1 MTVAAPSLLEPD
13 IGEIRRFVGAL
24 FRYADPASYVSL
36 RAFDQKD
43 RGKPPVLIDGVLLGD
58 DPEDLVIRAANA
70 AGRAAN
76 APRPAVFAPPVCTFL
91 GARAAKVADIA
102 NGVALSVDIDH
113 GDPGPMRAR
122 LEALLGPC
130 TVVVA
135 SGGIWA
141 DPDTG
146 EAHDKCHLHWRLA
159 EPTTTEAEHARL
171 REARWLAAALVGADP
186 SGAPL
191 PHPLRWPGSWNTKA
205 APRMAR
211 IAALND
217 AAEIHLDEAAE
228 RLAEAVEAAGFGKRQ
243 GAAAR
248 PGVPQ
253 APVADLAAA
262 LAVIPNA
269 DLHWDDWNRM
279 GMAVWRAS
287 GGSPEGLA
295 AWEEWSAKSAMHGNA
310 ECAERWAHYATSPP
324 QKLGAGTV
332 FFLARAHGWTGR
344 ARLRVV
350 KGGRV
355 EESSPD
361 VPRGGGEGDS
371 GGQGA
376 APEADADL
384 PPCPVTPL
392 GTRNG
397 LCWFFDAKGQLRD
410 LNATQMANRGN
421 LDLLLCGEIAWAAT
435 AHPAFDKEG
444 NPTGDYQVKAVSRH
458 LIRACADE
466 GLFRDDEPRR
476 GPGVWRDADGVP
488 VLHLGDCVIVLK
500 EERERRRAGFRAGG
514 ALWPAFPAIRPPG
527 RPASAED
534 VAKLES
540 LFRRWNW
547 GGMPHERIFLGLWAA
562 GLLGAAIR
570 WRPHGLVVGE
580 AGSGKT
586 TLMEFYETISPLAVF
601 SNDPTEAGLRQD
613 LSGRAAPL
621 LIDEAEG
628 DGDGAPRI
636 QRVIELLRRA
646 SGGGGARSVRGS
658 AGGHSQKFVVMSP
671 AMLGAI
677 LPPVLLP
684 QDASRITRMDLLK
697 RDPAAEAGLPDTAE
711 VAWARKAA
719 PALWGRALAGLP
731 RFVANLA
738 VLREALLARKCA
750 MRLVDQVGTILAARA
765 MMLRDDPLA
774 PEEADEEV
782 AAVAWLAPSE
792 ADQASDGGPASCLQ
806 HLLQSALEVT
816 WNGVRPTV
824 GHCVSRAVTPDGERE
839 REALEEH
846 GLRVAPYPAG
856 ALGKASLYV
865 ADKHPRLLRLYEGS
879 QWSAGRWREDL
890 RRLPGAITPEHPQ
903 RIGKAKPR
911 CTVLPPALMPD
922 TDSPSPAT
930 LPELRGLQEQYR
942 LPDGWVLTMIE
953 ARWTLRQATDDAFR
967 TGTPP

>member
-1 MTVAAPSLLEPD
+1 MTMPAAAPLLPD
-13 IGEIRRFVGAL
+13 VEEIRRFVGAL

-36 RAFDQKD
+36 RAFDQRD
-43 RGKPPVLIDGVLLGD
+43 RGTPPVLIEGVLLGD
-58 DPEDLVIRAANA
+58 DIEDLVIRAANA
-70 AGRAAN
+70 AGRAGA
-76 APRPAVFAPPVCTFL
+76 ATRPAVFAPPVCTFL
-91 GARAAKVADIA
+91 GARTAKVADIA

-113 GDPGPMRAR
+113 GDPAPMRAR

-135 SGGIWA
+135 SGGVWA
-141 DPDTG
+141 NPETG
-146 EAHDKCHLHWRLA
+146 ELHDKVHLHWRLA
-159 EPTTTEAEHARL
+159 EATAAEPEHARL

-191 PHPLRWPGSWNTKA
+191 PHPLRWPGSWNTKS

-211 IAALND
+211 IVALND

-243 GAAAR
+243 AAAAR

-253 APVADLAAA
+253 APVPDIAAA
-262 LAVIPNA
+262 LATIPNA
-269 DLHWDDWNRM
+269 ELHWDDWNRM

-295 AWEEWSAKSAMHGNA
+295 AWEEWSAKSPKHSGAA
-310 ECAERWAHYATSPP
+310 CADRWAHYATSPP
-324 QKLGAGTV
+324 QKLGAGTI

-350 KGGRV
+350 NGGRG
-355 EESSPD
+355 EDRSPD
-361 VPRGGGEGDS
+361 PPVPRGEGDS

-376 APEADADL
+376 VSAPAVEL
-384 PPCPVTPL
+384 PDCPVTAL
-392 GTRNG
+392 GMRDG
-397 LCWFFDAKGQLRD
+397 ICWFFDAKGQLRG

-421 LDLLLCGEIAWAAT
+421 LDLLLCAEVAWAA
-435 AHPAFDKEG
+435 AAYPAFDKEG
-444 NPTGDYQVKAVSRH
+444 TPTGDYQVKAVSRH
-458 LIRACADE
+458 LIRACADA

-476 GPGVWRDADGVP
+476 GPGVWRDEAGVP
-488 VLHLGDCVIVLK
+488 VLHLGDTVITLK
-500 EERERRRAGFRAGG
+500 PDRERRRAGFRAGG
-514 ALWPAFPAIRPPG
+514 ALWPAHPSIRPPA
-527 RPASAED
+527 RPALAED
-534 VAKLES
+534 VRKLEA

-547 GGMPHERIFLGLWAA
+547 GGLPHERIFLGLWAA

-601 SNDPTEAGLRQD
+601 SNDATEAGLRQD

-628 DGDGAPRI
+628 DSDGAPRI

-646 SGGGGARSVRGS
+646 SGGGGARSLRGS

-671 AMLGAI
+671 ALLGAI

-684 QDASRITRMDLLK
+684 QDSSRITRMDILK
-697 RDPAAEAGLPDTAE
+697 RDPAATQGLPDAEE

-719 PALWGRALAGLP
+719 PAFWGRALAGLP
-731 RFVANLA
+731 RFGENFA
-738 VLREALLARKCA
+738 VLRQALLARGCA

-774 PEEADEEV
+774 PAEADEEV

-792 ADQASDGGPASCLQ
+792 ADQAGDGGPASCLQ

-816 WNGVRPTV
+816 WNGARPTV
-824 GHCVSRAVTPDGERE
+824 GFCVARALLPDCDRE

-846 GLRVAPYPAG
+846 GLRVSAYPSG

-865 ADKHPRLLRLYEGS
+865 AERHPRLARLYEGT
-879 QWSAGRWREDL
+879 QWAGGRWREDL

-911 CTVLPPALMPD
+911 CTVLPPALLPD
-922 TDSPSPAT
+922 NDAPAPAT
-930 LPELRGLQEQYR
+930 IAELRALQEEFH
-942 LPDGWVLTMIE
+942 LGDGWVLAMIE
-953 ARWTLRQATDDAFR
+953 ARWTERQARDDAFR
-967 TGTPP
+967 TGRPP